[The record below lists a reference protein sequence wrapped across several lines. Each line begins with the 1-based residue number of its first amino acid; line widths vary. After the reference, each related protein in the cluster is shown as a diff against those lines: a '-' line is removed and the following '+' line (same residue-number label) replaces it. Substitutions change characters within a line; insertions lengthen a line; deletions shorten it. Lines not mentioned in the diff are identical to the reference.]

1 MCGLQQR
8 YCGGGR
14 PSRGTPVA
22 WDARSLRSRRPIAPS
37 GPSHRFLRPRF
48 AGTCLRRA
56 PPPAL
61 VRGWTSHPGGS
72 SSLRSTA
79 AEASTQITL
88 VTTRAIAASTRRMH
102 RMPFFRQLLDLHHRS
117 GRILPAVVRTMPVNR
132 FPYLSRVLVITVLTY
147 GEAALCSLKDN
158 LSTLCF
164 RPSLFERADLQRDMV
179 NFGRCLTKG

>member
-1 MCGLQQR
+1 MGVNYFQR
-8 YCGGGR
+8 KTG
-14 PSRGTPVA
+14 SAPV
-22 WDARSLRSRRPIAPS
+22 LEPAP
-37 GPSHRFLRPRF
+37 L
-48 AGTCLRRA
+48 A
-56 PPPAL
+56 PEPA
-61 VRGWTSHPGGS
+61 
-72 SSLRSTA
+72 
-79 AEASTQITL
+79 
-88 VTTRAIAASTRRMH
+88 
-102 RMPFFRQLLDLHHRS
+102 PFTDFELKIYQPKPCQLLDLHHRS